1 MLNRW
6 KKTKQNLQVLHWH
19 INLVTTSNYKLYKT
33 RATLDRAFLR
43 HHKNIFNFLQY
54 ICTQKLSLYNLY
66 LVTMEDRM
74 LVILLLRVDTASSFP
89 SGSCSGMRLHS
100 PSSFNTCCLLL
111 HTRSTVDSTLNQ
123 VIIYQLTRKKHN
135 PKPELIETQYS
146 IINILL
152 IFDVSLFP

>member
-1 MLNRW
+1 M
-6 KKTKQNLQVLHWH
+6 VL
-19 INLVTTSNYKLYKT
+19 LYKLYKT
-33 RATLDRAFLR
+33 RATQGRASLCQ
-43 HHKNIFNFLQY
+43 HKIFFNFLQY
-54 ICTQKLSLYNLY
+54 ICTQKLSLYIPY

-123 VIIYQLTRKKHN
+123 VIIYQLIKKKQKTKQN
-135 PKPELIETQYS
+135 VIETHYMYYQHF
-146 IINILL
+146 INI
-152 IFDVSLFP
+152 

>member
-1 MLNRW
+1 MKEN
-6 KKTKQNLQVLHWH
+6 K
-19 INLVTTSNYKLYKT
+19 IEFASVTLTYKFSSTSNYKLYKT

-43 HHKNIFNFLQY
+43 HHKIFLIFCNTY
-54 ICTQKLSLYNLY
+54 AHKSLYNLY

-135 PKPELIETQYS
+135 PKPELIETQYMYY
-146 IINILL
+146 
-152 IFDVSLFP
+152 

>member
-1 MLNRW
+1 MKENKIEFASVTLTY
-6 KKTKQNLQVLHWH
+6 KFSYYFKLQTLQDKSH
-19 INLVTTSNYKLYKT
+19 T
-33 RATLDRAFLR
+33 RQSFPSSSQ
-43 HHKNIFNFLQY
+43 NIFNFLQY

-135 PKPELIETQYS
+135 PKLELIETQYS

>member
-1 MLNRW
+1 MKEN
-6 KKTKQNLQVLHWH
+6 K
-19 INLVTTSNYKLYKT
+19 IEFASVTLTYKFSSTSNYKFYKT
-33 RATLDRAFLR
+33 RATLDRASLR
-43 HHKNIFNFLQY
+43 HHKIFFNFLQY
-54 ICTQKLSLYNLY
+54 ICAQKLNLYNLY

-146 IINILL
+146 IINILS